1 MNTEQR
7 EVARWWHS
15 GREYQAG
22 VMLLAMFSKNKVLVH
37 TLMKQTGKFG
47 HRKLEY
53 ELPKAVGLNR
63 DKMPKV
69 VAIAE
74 QQPLLSSS
82 PLTKGVPEE
91 RGGGIGNVR
100 ANPPLIP
107 PFSKGDEEPES
118 SIQNP
123 RLNDAV
129 GQAESSNQYPAIIR
143 RLKYEYS
150 ELYNKRSVMHKQM
163 AAVPTKNSQVNMTQ
177 RAMLLAT
184 IKETTDRMDY
194 LYAFEQAYTEKGIV
208 PLEEE
213 IWPPDE
219 KPEEIP
225 TDAEGLKKL
234 KKNLQTY
241 NSKARNVLLYQS
253 KYKTDQEH
261 PMPKGPKR
269 QRVEIAIKRR
279 EEMIEEIERRLFELE
294 QGNAH

>member
-1 MNTEQR
+1 MNTQQR
-7 EVARWWHS
+7 EVARWWNA
-15 GREYQAG
+15 GRNYQQG
-22 VMLLAMFSKNKVLVH
+22 VMLLARFSKNKVIVH
-37 TLMKQTGKFG
+37 TLMKQTEKFG
-47 HRKLEY
+47 RGKLEY
-53 ELPKAVGLNR
+53 QLPKAVGLQR
-63 DKMPKV
+63 DNMPEV
-69 VAIAE
+69 VADQLNLPDGQAGIKNEKLKIEETAAVT
-74 QQPLLSSS
+74 LSEVE
-82 PLTKGVPEE
+82 GQH
-91 RGGGIGNVR
+91 
-100 ANPPLIP
+100 
-107 PFSKGDEEPES
+107 PES
-118 SIQNP
+118 SIQHP
-123 RLNDAV
+123 A
-129 GQAESSNQYPAIIR
+129 SSIQHPASGTQYPAIIR

-150 ELYNKRSVMHKQM
+150 DLYNKRSVMHKQM
-163 AAVPTKNSQVNMTQ
+163 AAVPTENSQVNMTQ

-184 IKETTDRMDY
+184 IKETTERMDY

-241 NSKARNVLLYQS
+241 NTKARNVLLYQS
-253 KYKTDQEH
+253 KAKTEHEH

-294 QGNAH
+294 VGNAH